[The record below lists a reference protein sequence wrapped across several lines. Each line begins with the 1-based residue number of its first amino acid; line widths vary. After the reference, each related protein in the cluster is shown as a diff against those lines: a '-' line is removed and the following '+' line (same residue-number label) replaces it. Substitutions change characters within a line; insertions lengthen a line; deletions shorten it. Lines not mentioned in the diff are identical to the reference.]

1 MDKTCEVL
9 NKPIGGLGEF
19 DFSMCERNLALKQQM
34 DEEGLGEEF
43 KNMTKLTSSGTTI
56 VGSIFQG
63 GVVMGA
69 DSRATQGNLIADKK
83 CMKVHCLTD
92 QIYVC
97 GAGGS
102 ADIEKHMGYVR
113 CYYLVGGVDVTG
125 SHIYSVSAS
134 GAGIRKAFDA
144 DGSGCYCAIA
154 EMETMFKPNMT
165 EEECIDLVKKGLE
178 GGMRGDNMNSYNLTI
193 GTADGFRCEGPF
205 KPSFVKAE
213 KAESK
218 FMFGPDSITVLS
230 NKNLYQV
237 LGVVPTAS
245 QAEIKKAYY
254 TLSKRYHPDVTGSN
268 VSCAQKY
275 IEVKE
280 AYDILRD
287 EQKRTEHDRWLAA
300 EEFHRQQTA
309 AGRHGAHPFEDQQQT
324 HNDWIN
330 KRAPRGAFAEE
341 ELQRIWRNLHE
352 NAEFRQSHRDF
363 EAAVRR
369 RRQMAYEEQLR
380 RRSAWANNGFNNKK
394 RDWTDGD
401 QTEVIGRII
410 FMYVMICLIITAARS
425 LHGTVFPQTA
435 IREEDYRRR
444 MIDEMTRR
452 MP

>member
-1 MDKTCEVL
+1 MHVCRGQRIL
-9 NKPIGGLGEF
+9 MNLPPSSSSSALFNRFPIST
-19 DFSMCERNLALKQQM
+19 FSSFSRLRFSR
-34 DEEGLGEEF
+34 G
-43 KNMTKLTSSGTTI
+43 
-56 VGSIFQG
+56 FQEWH
-63 GVVMGA
+63 
-69 DSRATQGNLIADKK
+69 SLREL
-83 CMKVHCLTD
+83 
-92 QIYVC
+92 
-97 GAGGS
+97 S
-102 ADIEKHMGYVR
+102 
-113 CYYLVGGVDVTG
+113 TG
-125 SHIYSVSAS
+125 Q
-134 GAGIRKAFDA
+134 R
-144 DGSGCYCAIA
+144 
-154 EMETMFKPNMT
+154 
-165 EEECIDLVKKGLE
+165 
-178 GGMRGDNMNSYNLTI
+178 
-193 GTADGFRCEGPF
+193 
-205 KPSFVKAE
+205 
-213 KAESK
+213 
-218 FMFGPDSITVLS
+218 
-230 NKNLYQV
+230 KNLYQV

-425 LHGTVFPQTA
+425 LHRTAFPQTA